1 MRSFRDPN
9 RRPTHPGELLR
20 EDVLP
25 ALGMTQT
32 EFAERLAVSRLTV
45 SELLHGKRAL
55 SADMALRL
63 ARLLG
68 TTPESWLNMQ
78 QMVDLWELE
87 HEEDGKYRHIKPL
100 TKAAAEGT
108 VRAGWEA
115 RTRVPARRFSTSASS
130 PPSV

>member
-1 MRSFRDPN
+1 
-9 RRPTHPGELLR
+9 
-20 EDVLP
+20 
-25 ALGMTQT
+25 MTQT

-78 QMVDLWELE
+78 QRVDLWELE

-100 TKAAAEGT
+100 TKAAA
-108 VRAGWEA
+108 AGA
-115 RTRVPARRFSTSASS
+115 V
-130 PPSV
+130 